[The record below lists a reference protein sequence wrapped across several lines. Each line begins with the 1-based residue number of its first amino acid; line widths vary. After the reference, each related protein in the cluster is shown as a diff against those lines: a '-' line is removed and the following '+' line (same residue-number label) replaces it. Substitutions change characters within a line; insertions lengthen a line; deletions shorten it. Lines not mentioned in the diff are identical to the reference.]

1 MSVAAYLI
9 RVDSRLLLALKNQ
22 VQIHPLYLF
31 VLQSEQAGVLLTSV
45 AFLLNSAE
53 SIMTTTLRRSHTHAH
68 THLGYRVAG

>member
-1 MSVAAYLI
+1 MSVAAYLV
-9 RVDSRLLLALKNQ
+9 RVDSRLLLALRNQ

-45 AFLLNSAE
+45 AFMLNSVE
-53 SIMTTTLRRSHTHAH
+53 SIITTTRTCTHTRTH